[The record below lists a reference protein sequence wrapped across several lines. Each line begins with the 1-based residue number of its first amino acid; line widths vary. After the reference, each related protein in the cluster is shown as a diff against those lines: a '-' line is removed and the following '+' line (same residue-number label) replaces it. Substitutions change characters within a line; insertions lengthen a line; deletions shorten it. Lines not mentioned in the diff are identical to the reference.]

1 MNLPS
6 APASASAYK
15 TNSDPS
21 SENSRKPVQSPDKYM
36 EPLSDDE
43 GVPAVP
49 APDLTGLT
57 TEEQAALVY
66 KQLLAHGE
74 RQKAVTAKYRSIA
87 DDVKAQVEAQK
98 KAQKEGEDV
107 DMGGQ

>member
-1 MNLPS
+1 
-6 APASASAYK
+6 
-15 TNSDPS
+15 
-21 SENSRKPVQSPDKYM
+21 M

-43 GVPAVP
+43 GSPAVP

-66 KQLLAHGE
+66 QQLLAHGK
-74 RQKAVTAKYRSIA
+74 RQKAVTGKYRSIA
-87 DDVKAQVEAQK
+87 DDVRAQVEAEK
-98 KAQKEGEDV
+98 KAQKKGEDV